1 MSIRKAIKSD
11 EALIKAIHKEAKKE
25 LGSHNLFQIWDKYL
39 TRESPYNYYVIEGK
53 AFMRYGYSSRL
64 KCYTIKE
71 IGVLNQH
78 KGQGIAQKLIEFTKR
93 PLYLTCNTDNEA
105 GNKFY
110 KRIGMK
116 HKGVKDSKNGLFQMN
131 IWVI

>member
-1 MSIRKAIKSD
+1 MTIRKAISSD
-11 EALIKAIHKEAKKE
+11 EGLIKQIHKEAKKE
-25 LGSHNLFQIWDKYL
+25 LGSHNLFKCWEKYL
-39 TRESPYNYYVIEGK
+39 SMESPYKYYVIEDK

-71 IGVLNQH
+71 IGVLNDH
-78 KGQGIAQKLIEFTKR
+78 KKKGLAQKLIEFTKR

-105 GNKFY
+105 GNNFY
-110 KRIGMK
+110 KKIGMK
-116 HKGVKDSKNGLFQMN
+116 RKGIKWSRNRKFQMN